1 MQNNNTKPIKS
12 VSIYATS
19 AKLKRR
25 VDITARAQITCCF
38 FVCLSGLNV
47 CLRYAIKLK
56 FPLNAFPAALTT
68 HSLIM
73 TPLSFIL
80 ACSFEMNCY
89 IKRRVRIYW
98 VVTMGLWLGIFDVD
112 RRHEIK
118 MKSLITNSLRFT
130 VKAVSSFIYL
140 SLIFTRRKTQLS

>member
-1 MQNNNTKPIKS
+1 MMINPQLERNKENFLVSIQFCVSFIQNQTITYFKHTLNVIPQQNNNTKPIKS
-12 VSIYATS
+12 VPIYATS
-19 AKLKRR
+19 AKLQRR

-89 IKRRVRIYW
+89 IKRRVRIY
-98 VVTMGLWLGIFDVD
+98 
-112 RRHEIK
+112 
-118 MKSLITNSLRFT
+118 
-130 VKAVSSFIYL
+130 
-140 SLIFTRRKTQLS
+140 

>member
-1 MQNNNTKPIKS
+1 MMINPQLERNKENFLVSIQFCVSFIQNQTITYFKHTLNVIPQQNNNTKPIKS

-19 AKLKRR
+19 AKLQRR

-89 IKRRVRIYW
+89 
-98 VVTMGLWLGIFDVD
+98 L
-112 RRHEIK
+112 H
-118 MKSLITNSLRFT
+118 
-130 VKAVSSFIYL
+130 
-140 SLIFTRRKTQLS
+140 KTQSENLLSRHNGFMAGNF

>member
-1 MQNNNTKPIKS
+1 MRINPQLERNKENFLVSIQFCVSFIQNQTITYFKHTLNVIPQQNNNTKPIKS

-19 AKLKRR
+19 AKLQRR

-89 IKRRVRIYW
+89 IKRRVRIY
-98 VVTMGLWLGIFDVD
+98 
-112 RRHEIK
+112 
-118 MKSLITNSLRFT
+118 
-130 VKAVSSFIYL
+130 
-140 SLIFTRRKTQLS
+140 

>member
-1 MQNNNTKPIKS
+1 MMINPQLERNKENFLVSIQFCVSFIQNQTITYFKHTLNVIPQQNNNTKPIKS

-19 AKLKRR
+19 AKLQRR

-89 IKRRVRIYW
+89 IKRRVRIY
-98 VVTMGLWLGIFDVD
+98 
-112 RRHEIK
+112 
-118 MKSLITNSLRFT
+118 
-130 VKAVSSFIYL
+130 
-140 SLIFTRRKTQLS
+140 